1 MTENYV
7 IMPMGSLVLDAPS
20 LLQGLIN
27 MDSLVDVS
35 YWSSDLQWPYVTLLD
50 VTLLNVTLFHFQA
63 MEFDTNRNTVFK
75 IFNKKTR
82 EWERK
87 EFVAD
92 PVMIIHTIN
101 AFEDEKG
108 NIKDLF

>member
-1 MTENYV
+1 
-7 IMPMGSLVLDAPS
+7 
-20 LLQGLIN
+20 
-27 MDSLVDVS
+27 
-35 YWSSDLQWPYVTLLD
+35 
-50 VTLLNVTLFHFQA
+50 

-75 IFNKKTR
+75 IFNKNTR

-101 AFEDEKG
+101 AFEDDKG
-108 NIKDLF
+108 NIKLDTLLTGNPKTINMYTFDIINGMLFS

>member
-35 YWSSDLQWPYVTLLD
+35 YWSGDLQWPRMWPSFT
-50 VTLLNVTLFHFQA
+50 FFQA

-75 IFNKKTR
+75 IFNKNTR

-101 AFEDEKG
+101 AFEDDKG

>member
-35 YWSSDLQWPYVTLLD
+35 
-50 VTLLNVTLFHFQA
+50 
-63 MEFDTNRNTVFK
+63 
-75 IFNKKTR
+75 
-82 EWERK
+82 
-87 EFVAD
+87 
-92 PVMIIHTIN
+92 
-101 AFEDEKG
+101 
-108 NIKDLF
+108 

>member
-1 MTENYV
+1 
-7 IMPMGSLVLDAPS
+7 
-20 LLQGLIN
+20 
-27 MDSLVDVS
+27 
-35 YWSSDLQWPYVTLLD
+35 
-50 VTLLNVTLFHFQA
+50 

-75 IFNKKTR
+75 IFNKNTR

-101 AFEDEKG
+101 AFEDDKG
-108 NIKDLF
+108 NIQLDALLTGNPKTINMYTFDIINGMLLSSDNPALYHTVKLLVPHYTKTFSKLPH

>member
-1 MTENYV
+1 MTSVGDHDLEWDL
-7 IMPMGSLVLDAPS
+7 I
-20 LLQGLIN
+20 LL
-27 MDSLVDVS
+27 
-35 YWSSDLQWPYVTLLD
+35 
-50 VTLLNVTLFHFQA
+50 FQA

-75 IFNKKTR
+75 IFNKNTR

>member
-1 MTENYV
+1 MTSNDLGCDL
-7 IMPMGSLVLDAPS
+7 I
-20 LLQGLIN
+20 LL
-27 MDSLVDVS
+27 
-35 YWSSDLQWPYVTLLD
+35 
-50 VTLLNVTLFHFQA
+50 FQA

-75 IFNKKTR
+75 IFNKNTR

-101 AFEDEKG
+101 AFEDDKG
-108 NIKDLF
+108 NIKLDTLLTGNPKTINMYTFDIINGTLFP